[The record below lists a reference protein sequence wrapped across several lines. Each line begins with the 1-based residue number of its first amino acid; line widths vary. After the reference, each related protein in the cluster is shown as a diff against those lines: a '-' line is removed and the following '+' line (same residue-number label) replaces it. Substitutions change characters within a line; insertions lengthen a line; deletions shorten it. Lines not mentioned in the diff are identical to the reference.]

1 MKNKRLYKF
10 IFLLCLLLL
19 APFFSLPSSRA
30 CAPAPR
36 VGGKVTI
43 SDESAI
49 IIWNSATKTEHFIR
63 NAVFDT
69 SEKDFGFLVPTPS
82 TPNLAEVEVP
92 IFIRLL
98 QTIQPKIQEKTENEF
113 DFFLLSMFFGSRYE
127 KALTTGARPL
137 VRIVD
142 QQQYGSY
149 DTVILEA
156 DDADALA
163 TWLESRGYANSPS
176 LSEWLAPYIEMKW
189 KITAFRI
196 IQPVEDDP
204 IYKNTSPTRFLTT
217 PIQMSFTTEEPF
229 FPYREPKEFQ
239 EIDKNAKA
247 ERNLQVFF
255 FSDSKAIGTIK
266 DSEKPWPGK
275 VIWSGKIDDPTSILG
290 EGVALDQLPKPL
302 WLTAFEDK
310 SLPRLGTNDLF
321 FSPDKNQDPVSAPP
335 VISTQKR
342 HIVIPLDLI
351 VPILGILA
359 FWYSK
364 KRVKLEASK

>member
-1 MKNKRLYKF
+1 MKNNWLCKF
-10 IFLLCLLLL
+10 VFLICLLLL
-19 APFFSLPSSRA
+19 VPFFSLPSSRA
-30 CAPAPR
+30 CAPVPR
-36 VGGKVTI
+36 AGGKVTI

-63 NAVFDT
+63 NVVFDT
-69 SEKDFGFLVPTPS
+69 SEKDFGFFVPTP
-82 TPNLAEVEVP
+82 TVPNLATMQIPV
-92 IFIRLL
+92 FIRLL
-98 QTIQPKIQEKTENEF
+98 QIIQPKIQEKTENEF
-113 DFFLLSMFFGSRYE
+113 NFFLLSMFFRSRYE
-127 KALTTGARPL
+127 KALMAGERPL
-137 VRIVD
+137 VRIID
-142 QQQYGSY
+142 QQQLGSY

-156 DDADALA
+156 DDADSLA
-163 TWLESRGYANSPS
+163 TWLESRGYANSTS

-204 IYKNTSPTRFLTT
+204 IHKNTSPTRFLTT
-217 PIQMSFTTEEPF
+217 PIQMSFTTEQPF

-255 FSDSKAIGTIK
+255 FSDNKVTGTIK
-266 DSEKPWPGK
+266 DSDKTWPGK

-290 EGVALDQLPKPL
+290 EGIALDQLPKPL
-302 WLTAFEDK
+302 WLTAFEDN

-321 FSPDKNQDPVSAPP
+321 FSPDKNNQDPVSAPP
-335 VISTQKR
+335 IISTQTR
-342 HIVIPLDLI
+342 HIVVPLDLI
-351 VPILGILA
+351 IPILGILA

-364 KRVKLEASK
+364 KRVKLEA